1 MTHVEVIV
9 GRIGKAHGVRGEISV
24 EPRTDEPD
32 RRFAV
37 GALVRTESAQREYTI
52 EGKRWHQG
60 RLLIRLSGLVDRT
73 AAEAL
78 RGVLLLSDVPA
89 DEPAGDAADFWD
101 RDLIGLA
108 VRDHHGDEVGTVV
121 AVQHFPAQDLLEI
134 TTRHGRQLVP
144 FVAALV
150 PTVAIAEGYCQLAD
164 VGGLLDP
171 EATE

>member
-1 MTHVEVIV
+1 M
-9 GRIGKAHGVRGEISV
+9 SV

-37 GALVRTESAQREYTI
+37 GALVRPEGVQQDYTI

-60 RLLIRLSGLVDRT
+60 RLLIRLSGIADRT

-78 RGVLLLSDVPA
+78 RGTLLVGDVPA

-108 VRDHHGDEVGTVV
+108 VRNHRGEEVGTVV
-121 AVQHFPAQDLLEI
+121 AVQHLPAQDLLEI
-134 TTRHGRQLVP
+134 TTGQGRQLVP

-171 EATE
+171 EAAE